1 MIKLNFA
8 KYKDKVKACWIGKN
22 IGGTIGTPYEACRE
36 YLSVEGFSTPKGT
49 VLANDDLD
57 LQLVWLN
64 AVEKLGMKG
73 INSTSLGE
81 FWLSFVGP
89 YWNEY
94 GIGKANMKAG
104 ILPPLSGDYHNEWKH
119 SNGAWIRTE
128 IWACLQ
134 PGRPDVALEYAVE
147 DAQVDHGSGEGTYA
161 AAFVATMQSCA
172 FVFDDIRT
180 CIDIALSKIPQDCR
194 VATTIR
200 KVIQCY
206 ESKMEVREARD
217 TVLNMNSDIGDGWF
231 EAPSN
236 VGYVVLGLLYGEGDF
251 KKSILYA
258 VNCGDDTDCTGAT
271 VGATLG
277 ILYGTKELPKDW
289 VEYIG
294 DKIESI
300 AIMTGMGAVSYPK
313 TCSELTE
320 RVVALAPNTVNCR
333 LDWTFSNVGSI
344 AYKNEY
350 VLVRF
355 TDGDDEIPA
364 NMKESYIS
372 FVRGREVMDKLRPN
386 TINVEMLLAKA
397 YVTMVDGIDITPNGE
412 LRVKIEFEHNRD
424 VFGIITNRLSL
435 RWWLPEGFTV
445 SGKNFVC
452 LPTWRSAHSAVTTE
466 EYVIKAGEKVEA
478 VNDVVI
484 EVKFDGRV
492 YRGYI
497 HIPLMG

>member
-1 MIKLNFA
+1 
-8 KYKDKVKACWIGKN
+8 
-22 IGGTIGTPYEACRE
+22 
-36 YLSVEGFSTPKGT
+36 
-49 VLANDDLD
+49 
-57 LQLVWLN
+57 
-64 AVEKLGMKG
+64 
-73 INSTSLGE
+73 
-81 FWLSFVGP
+81 
-89 YWNEY
+89 
-94 GIGKANMKAG
+94 
-104 ILPPLSGDYHNEWKH
+104 
-119 SNGAWIRTE
+119 
-128 IWACLQ
+128 
-134 PGRPDVALEYAVE
+134 
-147 DAQVDHGSGEGTYA
+147 
-161 AAFVATMQSCA
+161 
-172 FVFDDIRT
+172 
-180 CIDIALSKIPQDCR
+180 
-194 VATTIR
+194 
-200 KVIQCY
+200 
-206 ESKMEVREARD
+206 
-217 TVLNMNSDIGDGWF
+217 
-231 EAPSN
+231 
-236 VGYVVLGLLYGEGDF
+236 VLGLLYGEGDF

-320 RVVALAPNTVNCR
+320 RVVALAPTTMSCR
-333 LDWTFSNVGSI
+333 LDWTYTNVGYGKT
-344 AYKNEY
+344 AYVKIS
-350 VLVRF
+350 F

-372 FVRGREVMDKLRPN
+372 FVRGKEVMDKLRPN

-397 YVTMVDGIDITPNGE
+397 YVTMLDGIDITPNGE

-435 RWWLPEGFTV
+435 RWWLPEGFSVT
-445 SGKNFVC
+445 GKNFVC